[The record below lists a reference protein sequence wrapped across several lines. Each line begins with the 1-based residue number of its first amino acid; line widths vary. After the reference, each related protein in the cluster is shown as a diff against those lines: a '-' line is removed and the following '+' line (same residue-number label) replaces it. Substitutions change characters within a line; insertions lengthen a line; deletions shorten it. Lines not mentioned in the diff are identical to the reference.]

1 MSVKQVS
8 VFVENQPG
16 ALYGLTGVLSQH
28 KIDMRALCVA
38 ESSEFGIL
46 RLIVNDPDKAAK
58 VLADAGYVHN
68 ITPVLAVAIPDRPGG
83 LNHVLQVLLNEK
95 INVDY
100 MYAFLGGKTANSAYM
115 IFRVEDNEAATAVLN
130 ARGICLVEQEEL
142 ERL

>member
-83 LNHVLQVLLNEK
+83 LNQVLQVLLNEK
-95 INVDY
+95 INVND
-100 MYAFLGGKTANSAYM
+100 MYAFLG
-115 IFRVEDNEAATAVLN
+115 
-130 ARGICLVEQEEL
+130 
-142 ERL
+142 